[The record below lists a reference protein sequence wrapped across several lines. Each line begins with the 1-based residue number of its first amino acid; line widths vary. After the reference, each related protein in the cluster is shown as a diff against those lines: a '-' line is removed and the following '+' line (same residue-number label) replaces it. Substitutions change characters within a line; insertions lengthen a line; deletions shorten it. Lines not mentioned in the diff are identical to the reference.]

1 MRKPGSYLSR
11 MCLARSKVGLGC

>member
-11 MCLARSKVGLGC
+11 ICLARSKVGLGC